1 MKSRCL
7 RALALVIVSVAAAS
21 AAAQTPHLPMPI
33 DPRHSA
39 EAGWLAKEVIATRSL
54 DDMTRRENWVFQGT
68 GKLTFLPSTNHPA
81 RIPALRVDMDMFTRI
96 PAPTR
101 SKLSSVNL
109 KRAFTG
115 ENWSDYNRISFW
127 VRPQLSGFPM
137 LPIQIVLH
145 NDGKEKVP
153 DAYYREGIHYVTL
166 ENDKWQ
172 QVVWEITP
180 LARDKVT
187 SLEIGYWVNK
197 MLAAPTDRVA
207 FEIGSVELQRVTP
220 DHYEGWKVAP
230 GKIAYSHTG
239 YQSGS
244 QKTALASGLSARRF
258 SLIRIG
264 DGTSEKVVLEKPVQT
279 VNTRFGE
286 FQRIDFSEVRD
297 AGSYV
302 IAAGDV
308 RTRLFRIDDNVW
320 KGTLWKTINF
330 FYAERC
336 GYAVPGHHGVD
347 HKDWFAT
354 LGDRKIVMNGGW
366 HDAGDLSQGVIN
378 TGEATY
384 AMFALAEQLM
394 ARGGEPELSRRLI
407 EEAKW
412 GLDWVLK
419 VRFPGGYRIAFASHN
434 LWSNGIIGDEDDRS
448 REAKNNPN
456 ANYIAAAAEAIAY
469 RVLKRTDPVLAA
481 RSLATAEEDWRFA
494 IAGTEGPGTWH
505 TPAFA
510 ASPVELAGIGI
521 LASLELHSVTGK
533 KQYADK
539 GFELAR
545 IIVASQQKSFVGT
558 TFPLA
563 GFFYTGPDRDTLF
576 HQFHR
581 GNDQAP
587 IIGLSRLVAEFPR
600 HEDWMSWYSVVAL
613 YSEYQKKSS
622 RATAPWG
629 VLPAYVYHDREFLQ
643 VPEKG
648 ALHMATRDAFRDQ
661 VLNGMPMGGGY
672 YLKAFPVWFA
682 RRGNY
687 GVLLSQAKALS
698 AASQLRG
705 DRLGLELAQTQAQW
719 IVGRNPFVQS
729 TMYGEG
735 YDWAQQ
741 YNVSS
746 GDMVGSLPVGM
757 QSRGNTDLPYWPSQ
771 NMYVYKEV
779 WIHPASRWLWLMQDL
794 AGPTSSDDSTP
805 IAAGAALKF
814 AVVSETSAKG
824 EVTINLEASGSGVH
838 TFSVRAEN
846 LVTNPVARSVSL
858 RPGKSQKLQWRTPI
872 LSTSAPWVAVV
883 IPDGDVKRRRE
894 VLGSL
899 PRFAGKH
906 VTEL

>member
-1 MKSRCL
+1 MKSRSL
-7 RALALVIVSVAAAS
+7 RALALVIVPVAAAS
-21 AAAQTPHLPMPI
+21 VAAQTPHLPMPI
-33 DPRHSA
+33 DLRHSA

-81 RIPALRVDMDMFTRI
+81 RIPALRVDMDMFTRM
-96 PAPTR
+96 PAPTQ

-127 VRPQLSGFPM
+127 VRPQVSGFPM

-145 NDGKEKVP
+145 NDGREKVP

-207 FEIGSVELQRVTP
+207 FEIGNVELQRVTP

-244 QKTALASGLSARRF
+244 LKTALASGLSARRF

-308 RTRLFRIDDNVW
+308 RTRSFSIGDNVW

-336 GYAVPGHHGVD
+336 GYAVPGYHGVD

-434 LWSNGIIGDEDDRS
+434 LWSNGVIGDEDDRL

-481 RSLATAEEDWRFA
+481 RSLATAEEDWRYA
-494 IAGTEGPGTWH
+494 IAGTEGPETWH

-510 ASPVELAGIGI
+510 AAPVELAGIGI
-521 LASLELHSVTGK
+521 LASLELHSATGR

-539 GFELAR
+539 AFELAR

-587 IIGLSRLVAEFPR
+587 IIGLSRLVAEFSR
-600 HEDWMSWYSVVAL
+600 HDDWMSWYAVVAL

-705 DRLGLELAQTQAQW
+705 DRQGLELAQAQAQW

-779 WIHPASRWLWLMQDL
+779 WVHPASRWLWLMQDL

-805 IAAGAALKF
+805 LAAGAALKF
-814 AVVSETSAKG
+814 AVVSETNAKG
-824 EVTINLEASGSGVH
+824 EVTINLDASGSGAH

-846 LVTNPVARSVSL
+846 LATNPVARSVTL
-858 RPGKSQKLQWRTPI
+858 RPGKSQKLQWRTQI

-899 PRFAGKH
+899 PRFA
-906 VTEL
+906 ENM